1 MPVSARALVA
11 LVASS
16 AISAAT
22 AAAAD
27 RVPRDYDYAS
37 DYVDYE
43 PESNARENRA
53 VLGEA
58 RSSSFGDDRNARA
71 PSRAPVAFAPS
82 AAPFPGPAS
91 DDASALA
98 PDPAP
103 APPQEPL
110 DEATL
115 HAFEAERA
123 RVASA
128 PVVRRYDPATMRSM
142 DDPEYRP
149 GDWLFGR
156 ATYFDAPEYWK
167 RTFAPHV
174 FGDLHGNGCGFVN
187 KHEGVES
194 NADFPFPLDAVA
206 AAADFDSR
214 LFEGACGSCFE
225 IRCVT
230 GPVLWSYDQNDR
242 VRYMNPPGFF
252 ERAPN
257 ATDTLG
263 RFVPRRNA
271 ESFDGVEAEYAR
283 CWNESR
289 SIFVTIVDKCPC
301 EYFHEQRVC
310 CGPMPHFD
318 LSYYAHE
325 TLAHPTQGKIMIRFR
340 PVSCGL
346 RAPVDA
352 RLGAAARMDTRAVSS
367 EDGVLSRADQAGQ
380 RVARFGGART
390 ATENDRGGR
399 PVAVF
404 KNGPAPGWLL
414 SAYGDRFVTLFAPG
428 RGVDGGNATCFT
440 VRPGGRLLARC
451 ERCEERLKP
460 FAGNDRRVVTFW
472 INVTKPASARV
483 AEASHTQTQPCFDAN
498 LSESPPLYLG
508 IATTGAFDFRVG
520 AAPKERPCGTK
531 TRFFYCASRVVVPLE
546 ALPCGGAAAENANS
560 VYVELGR
567 GAEGE
572 HEVCLD
578 DMRVESIGRG

>member
-1 MPVSARALVA
+1 MPVTTLALVA
-11 LVASS
+11 LIASAVMS
-16 AISAAT
+16 AG
-22 AAAAD
+22 AAA
-27 RVPRDYDYAS
+27 RDYDFRP

-43 PESNARENRA
+43 DESNARESGA
-53 VLGEA
+53 A
-58 RSSSFGDDRNARA
+58 RGKARVSPFGDDGNARA
-71 PSRAPVAFAPS
+71 PYGAPVASAPS
-82 AAPFPGPAS
+82 AAPSVAPSSDPAP
-91 DDASALA
+91 AFA

-103 APPQEPL
+103 APPPAPL

-115 HAFEAERA
+115 RAFEAERA

-156 ATYFDAPEYWK
+156 ATYFDAPDAWK

-187 KHEGVES
+187 KHEGVET
-194 NADFPFPLDAVA
+194 NVDFPFPKDAVA
-206 AAADFDSR
+206 AVADFDAR

-225 IRCVT
+225 IKCVT

-242 VRYMNPPGFF
+242 VVYTDPPGFY

-257 ATDTLG
+257 ATDTFG
-263 RFVPRRNA
+263 RVVPKRNA
-271 ESFDGVEAEYAR
+271 ESFDGVDAEYAR

-289 SIFVTIVDKCPC
+289 SLFVTVVDKCPC
-301 EYFHEQRVC
+301 EYFYEQTVC

-325 TLAHPTQGKIMIRFR
+325 TLAHPIQGKMMIKFR
-340 PVSCGL
+340 PVSC
-346 RAPVDA
+346 RSQTPVDA

-367 EDGVLSRADQAGQ
+367 EDGVLSRADAAGQ
-380 RVARFGGART
+380 RVARFSGK
-390 ATENDRGGR
+390 NDESQRR

-404 KNGPAPGWLL
+404 AGGPAPGWLL
-414 SAYGDRFVTLFAPG
+414 SAYGDRFVTVFARG

-440 VRPGGRLLARC
+440 IRPGGRLLARC
-451 ERCEERLKP
+451 ERCEETLKP
-460 FAGNDRRVVTFW
+460 FAGNDGRVVTFW
-472 INVTKPASARV
+472 INVTKPVGTRGEEKNTFAPR
-483 AEASHTQTQPCFDAN
+483 QPCVDLT
-498 LSESPPLYLG
+498 LSQSPPLYLG
-508 IATTGAFDFRVG
+508 VATTGAFDFTRG
-520 AAPKERPCGTK
+520 TAPAERACGTK
-531 TRFFYCASRVVVPLE
+531 ARFFYCAGRVVVPL
-546 ALPCGGAAAENANS
+546 AAMPCGGAAAENANS

-572 HEVCLD
+572 YEICLD
-578 DMRVESIGRG
+578 DMRVESIG